1 MDVCPLVPTP
11 ATITDAIMSLRKRLQ
26 SVFIQVLELPD
37 SSDTS
42 TLRYRETKNWDSVGH
57 MRLVAAIETEFG
69 IFMETEQILDLSN
82 FEYAAQVLKSHGI
95 TD

>member
-1 MDVCPLVPTP
+1 MKT
-11 ATITDAIMSLRKRLQ
+11 RERLKNIF
-26 SVFIQVLELPD
+26 VQVLELSPEIEL
-37 SSDTS
+37 SKIA
-42 TLRYRETKNWDSVGH
+42 YRETRFWDSVGH

-82 FEYAAQVLKSHGI
+82 FEYAVEVLKSHGV